1 MATTA
6 GMRAYSYW
14 VFGLQVTS
22 ELSLPELY
30 AGAEPADVV
39 IRRGPVPDDLP
50 DAQAHG
56 VLYQA
61 APGVFRLK
69 VNGIARYLVT
79 DGREIV
85 VQADADADAS
95 AVRVFLLGSAMGA
108 LLLQRGILP
117 LHTSAIESAGRCV
130 AFAGNSGRGKSTLA
144 AAFHGRGY
152 RVLADDVLAVRDGRG
167 VPPMAYS
174 GSRELKLWA
183 DALDLLE
190 IEADGLRRAR
200 PQVEKSC
207 LPTGAV
213 RAARAAADLA
223 CLPAGPKQPGPPC
236 AGTGRGHRQA
246 RGAGAP
252 HLPRA
257 LPGGPRRQIGPLP
270 ALPRPEPA
278 CASGPG
284 DPPAVRVQTRRA
296 GRSRGAGLLAVTPI
310 VWLASY
316 PKSGNTWFRAFV
328 ANSVERHRRSGGHQP
343 ARLRR
348 HRRRPRAVRPAH
360 WDRGVGSDRR
370 RDRSV
375 APGCLP
381 AAG

>member
-207 LPTGAV
+207 LPTGADAPPAPLPISHV
-213 RAARAAADLA
+213 YLLDPSNQDRLA
-223 CLPAGPKQPGPPC
+223 LEPVE
-236 AGTGRGHRQA
+236 GTGKLEVLVRHTYRGHYLE
-246 RGAGAP
+246 G
-252 HLPRA
+252 L
-257 LPGGPRRQIGPLP
+257 GG
-270 ALPRPEPA
+270 
-278 CASGPG
+278 
-284 DPPAVRVQTRRA
+284 
-296 GRSRGAGLLAVTPI
+296 
-310 VWLASY
+310 
-316 PKSGNTWFRAFV
+316 K
-328 ANSVERHRRSGGHQP
+328 
-343 ARLRR
+343 
-348 HRRRPRAVRPAH
+348 
-360 WDRGVGSDRR
+360 
-370 RDRSV
+370 
-375 APGCLP
+375 
-381 AAG
+381 